1 MSNVKDFIPQR
12 EPFLF
17 VDEIVESGQDYII
30 TKKHLTGDEDFFGGH
45 FPTNPVFPGV
55 LMCEA
60 AFQSGA
66 ILMGIKGDDGQFGKT
81 AVVTRIQNAKFKNM
95 VKPPCTLEI
104 KVDFKEML
112 VHAAFFKAKLTT
124 NDKTCLTIDFSC
136 ALISEES

>member
-1 MSNVKDFIPQR
+1 MNIKDYIPQR

-17 VDEIVESGQDYII
+17 IDEIVDSGENHII
-30 TKKHLTGDEDFFGGH
+30 TRKTFSGKEDFFTGH

-60 AFQSGA
+60 AFQTGA
-66 ILMGIKGDDGQFGKT
+66 LLMGIKNSGQHNKT
-81 AVVTRIQNAKFKNM
+81 AVVTRIQNAKFKNL

-112 VHAAFFKAKLTT
+112 GHAAFFKGSIM
-124 NDKTCLTIDFSC
+124 NEDKTCLTIDFSC
-136 ALISEES
+136 ALITDNQ